1 MIFALRLRICCT
13 YAQYHLTT
21 FRYYIVCKAR
31 GNNIL
36 FQTWRNMMTLNP
48 NLRKIICLVTVDFV
62 CLLLVGVPC
71 LLLWLVGKWLVLQGK
86 RILKHL
92 IRRSVFP
99 WILLWRWNSAAPL
112 QRLHCSNM
120 GTHCCQLR
128 TANYCVQVGG
138 LQNWKE
144 RKLCSFSLVETSR
157 LKRSATFNWTRFLRW
172 SSQPE
177 HVELKVFF
185 SKDIKLKFLSAEIS
199 MESLASLFLGP
210 WSPNFWL
217 TQASTQLV
225 SIHIIWEIWKSF
237 SFSPSGRL
245 RPHFL
250 TVCRPNVTL
259 TSTEVSSSVW
269 TNSQTWLN
277 SGLWRRWSSHLC
289 RGLWL
294 PGWGGAW
301 GGRERGWWS
310 CFPRS
315 NNDSSYW

>member
-1 MIFALRLRICCT
+1 
-13 YAQYHLTT
+13 
-21 FRYYIVCKAR
+21 
-31 GNNIL
+31 
-36 FQTWRNMMTLNP
+36 MTLNP

-86 RILKHL
+86 RILKYL

-138 LQNWKE
+138 LQNWKKVNFIFSVLLKQADWRE
-144 RKLCSFSLVETSR
+144 VPPSIGRDSWGDLVTQNKLDWEF
-157 LKRSATFNWTRFLRW
+157 FLQRYLW
-172 SSQPE
+172 SPKQ
-177 HVELKVFF
+177 
-185 SKDIKLKFLSAEIS
+185 IKLKFLSAEIS

-210 WSPNFWL
+210 WSPNSWL

-225 SIHIIWEIWKSF
+225 SIHIIWEIWKSSF
-237 SFSPSGRL
+237 FSPSGRL

-259 TSTEVSSSVW
+259 TSTEVSSLV
-269 TNSQTWLN
+269 
-277 SGLWRRWSSHLC
+277 
-289 RGLWL
+289 
-294 PGWGGAW
+294 
-301 GGRERGWWS
+301 
-310 CFPRS
+310 
-315 NNDSSYW
+315 